1 VTQDRKNPAEQL
13 AREIAREAA
22 FLPERWR
29 VWLYA
34 QLGQDLKAADMEQ
47 HRLDVLNA
55 RMSEAVKVLERVAQ
69 HLKLTDQSDQ
79 LTMTMAQFDATPDR
93 IREGWKARRVAD
105 AVRRSWALAKGV
117 AFDNVRLPVAAERK
131 WEQRQGLSRKRRESQ
146 FALGSVQDWLVV
158 SEPAMKT
165 RAAYDRWSKQR
176 NQELKPGQK
185 HVLQA
190 QGVQRYWRVPWE
202 KIVAAVEQKRSPGE
216 TDAEDQLATK
226 QTPNRAPAKPSGAG
240 SKPVLDTFVLDPG
253 LRAKL
258 IENARREHGWT
269 IKELARRVGI
279 DPSTLAKIERGK
291 ARNPSLETIAKLA
304 HALDLSLTDFVT
316 ASD

>member
-1 VTQDRKNPAEQL
+1 MTRAKDPAERL
-13 AREIAREAA
+13 ARELARETL
-22 FLPERWR
+22 FLTERWR
-29 VWLYA
+29 VWLYERLRKDYEA
-34 QLGQDLKAADMEQ
+34 YDKEQ
-47 HRLDVLNA
+47 HRIDQLNK
-55 RMSEAVKVLERVAQ
+55 RMNEAVQALERVAR

-117 AFDNVRLPVAAERK
+117 AFDNVMLPVAAERK
-131 WEQRQGLSRKRRESQ
+131 WEQRQVLSRKRRESQ
-146 FALGSVQDWLVV
+146 FALGSVQDWLV

-176 NQELKPGQK
+176 NRELKPGQK

-190 QGVQRYWRVPWE
+190 QGVQRYWRFPWE

-226 QTPNRAPAKPSGAG
+226 QTPNRAPAKSSGAG

-279 DPSTLAKIERGK
+279 DPSTLANIERGK
-291 ARNPSLETIAKLA
+291 ARNPSFETIAKLA